1 MDAMR
6 SRSLPCLLAVA
17 ALALAAP
24 AAHAIPPFGTLWTIS
39 PGVDAPGVNADCTP
53 SAAHPD
59 PVVLV
64 HGTWM
69 DRSIS
74 WGLIGSKLVRD
85 GYCVYA
91 LDYGNRGT
99 QPVADSAGELATF
112 VDSVLKRTGA
122 ARVAIVG
129 HSQGGMMPRYY
140 IKFDGGLDK
149 VSELIGIAPSNH
161 GSSGS
166 FGDYAA
172 QYGDSPAAADQEAG
186 SPFMQQLN
194 GDGVDAPQPS
204 TGEIDYTVISTTH
217 DEIVT
222 PYQSQALA
230 GPSAVVTNVVV
241 QDKCPH
247 DSYEHVGLVYD
258 PVVLQWVE
266 NALGRPGPADPAFA
280 PVCD

>member
-1 MDAMR
+1 MH
-6 SRSLPCLLAVA
+6 SRLVAGLLAAFV
-17 ALALAAP
+17 LSMAAP
-24 AAHAIPPFGTLWTIS
+24 AAHAIPPFGTLWTVS
-39 PGVDAPGVNADCTP
+39 PGVDAPGVNDAGCRPT
-53 SAAHPD
+53 AAHPD

-69 DRSIS
+69 DRTIS

-85 GYCVYA
+85 GYCVFA

-99 QPVADSAGELATF
+99 QPVADSAAELAQF
-112 VDSVLKRTGA
+112 VDGVLKTTGA
-122 ARVAIVG
+122 AKVAIVG

-149 VSELIGIAPSNH
+149 VSELVGIAPSSH

-166 FGDYAA
+166 FGQYAS
-172 QYGDSPAAADQEAG
+172 QYGDSPAAADQETG
-186 SPFMQQLN
+186 SPFMAKLN
-194 GDGVDAPQPS
+194 GDGVDAPQPAS
-204 TGEIDYTVISTTH
+204 GEIDYTVISTTH

-230 GPSAVVTNVVV
+230 GAASVVTNVVL
-241 QDKCPH
+241 QDKCPA
-247 DSYEHVGLVYD
+247 DTFEHIALTDD

-266 NALGRPGPADPAFA
+266 NALGRAGPADPAFM
-280 PVCD
+280 PTCD